1 MEILRRSPL
10 LVQITAVAAAIILTA
25 LIGYQIKHTKSCE
38 EAATVVFTVK
48 QSPAQVNA
56 SFDSVQSLTTTGA
69 VMVQTLMS
77 QDSRAIARQAGGT
90 ARFNA
95 DLVNYYN
102 EDYPEYE
109 YPFVTLVVQGSALVG
124 VQTTFKIVVGM
135 LRNMLSDRQAQ
146 AGVPKTQRITISV
159 IDDTGAFVEQPSRGR
174 SYAAL
179 CVLSA
184 IATGMSLIF
193 IRRLIP
199 RGRARTSVSRHGA
212 ARGPGHVGSAG
223 RPHSTRRREGNAKRP
238 AAPAMPAPVDMLLPA
253 AVPHNPTFSGGMNLL
268 LQSVAYPAVTGLGQ
282 AAKYA
287 QSALSRHREHVR
299 VRSFR
304 GRRARCM

>member
-1 MEILRRSPL
+1 VEILRRSPL
-10 LVQITAVAAAIILTA
+10 LLQITAVAAAMILTA
-25 LIGYQIKHTKSCE
+25 LMGYQIKHTKSCE

-95 DLVNYYN
+95 ELVNYYN
-102 EDYPEYE
+102 EDYPDYE
-109 YPFVTLVVQGSALVG
+109 YPFVTLVVQGPALVG
-124 VQTTFKIVVGM
+124 VHATFKIVVGM
-135 LRNMLSDRQAQ
+135 LKNMLSNRQAQ
-146 AGVPKTQRITISV
+146 AGVPRTQRITISV
-159 IDDTGAFVEQPSRGR
+159 IDDTGAFVEEPSRVR

-193 IRRLIP
+193 IRRLLP
-199 RGRARTSVSRHGA
+199 RGHARSFVSRHGA
-212 ARGPGHVGSAG
+212 VRGPG
-223 RPHSTRRREGNAKRP
+223 RRGIRGKAAFNA
-238 AAPAMPAPVDMLLPA
+238 A
-253 AVPHNPTFSGGMNLL
+253 
-268 LQSVAYPAVTGLGQ
+268 
-282 AAKYA
+282 
-287 QSALSRHREHVR
+287 SR
-299 VRSFR
+299 
-304 GRRARCM
+304 G